1 MWCEHVIS
9 RNTHL
14 RATKS
19 KIYFLKILPRWLQVN
34 QQASHHTISKHST
47 YRDPNSPWLR
57 SSNDTLRET
66 VHPAAILPKTSKEV
80 STQKPP
86 CTPLKNTLNFQT
98 SNSPKHKSNTIMN
111 KNKKEQNIK
120 PNTPAIKGSAVRSV
134 SRSKTESPW
143 LYLPI
148 VENTNKANTSAPAS
162 RATRLQHMHDKL
174 INDNP
179 FEILQQAFYFMNK
192 IENFKGRKKKLPPF
206 FKRRRRGWFLEL
218 DDTLQW
224 NILASHENR
233 LVSGKRR
240 RRRRRSGGWGWIWIE
255 VSLCF
260 GECEM
265 KGSCGAYSSSDEI
278 RYRVGKR
285 WWVCNSDEFG

>member
-1 MWCEHVIS
+1 MAAIKPIS
-9 RNTHL
+9 FTP
-14 RATKS
+14 K
-19 KIYFLKILPRWLQVN
+19 
-34 QQASHHTISKHST
+34 SKHSA
-47 YRDPNSPWLR
+47 YRDPNSPWLG
-57 SSNDTLRET
+57 SSNYTLVET
-66 VHPAAILPKTSKEV
+66 IHPAAILPKTSKEV

-86 CTPLKNTLNFQT
+86 CTPLKTHPIFKPQTLQNT
-98 SNSPKHKSNTIMN
+98 NSTIMN
-111 KNKKEQNIK
+111 KTKKTKKQKKIQTHK
-120 PNTPAIKGSAVRSV
+120 PAIKGSAVRRV